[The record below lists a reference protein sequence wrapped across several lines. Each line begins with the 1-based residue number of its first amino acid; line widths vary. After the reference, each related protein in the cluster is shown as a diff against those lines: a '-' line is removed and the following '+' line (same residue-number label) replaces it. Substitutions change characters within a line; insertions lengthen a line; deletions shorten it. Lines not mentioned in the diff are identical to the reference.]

1 MVYELPIEEI
11 LEKAKQL
18 EAKGDLD
25 ADLVEYAASAVYY
38 RTCAIL
44 KEHGVSDRHPAVF
57 AAEQMYLTAIK
68 RNKTLDFSSP
78 GGRALRI
85 LKSVLALEKVV
96 CE

>member
-18 EAKGDLD
+18 EAKSSLD
-25 ADLVEYAASAVYY
+25 ADLVEYVASAVYY

-44 KEHGVSDRHPAVF
+44 KEHGVSGRHPVVLS
-57 AAEQMYLTAIK
+57 AEKLYSNVIK
-68 RNKTLDFSSP
+68 RNEKIDFSSP

-85 LKSVLALEKVV
+85 LKATLALEKAI